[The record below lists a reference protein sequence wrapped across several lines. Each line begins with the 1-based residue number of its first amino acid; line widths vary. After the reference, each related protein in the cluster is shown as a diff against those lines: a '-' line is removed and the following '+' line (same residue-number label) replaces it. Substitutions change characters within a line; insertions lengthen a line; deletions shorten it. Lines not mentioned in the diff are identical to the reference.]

1 MNSREFL
8 MLIAMVAKDLNE
20 SNNTLNNINDNLE
33 RLDKD
38 NTGVVTISLTI
49 SNIKYKFVKVLGEW
63 GVMCANGSWEPFR
76 IIPMGEVVKMADA
89 INKVANK

>member
-33 RLDKD
+33 RLDRD

>member
-1 MNSREFL
+1 
-8 MLIAMVAKDLNE
+8 MVAKDLNE
-20 SNNTLNNINDNLE
+20 SNNTLNSINDNLE
-33 RLDKD
+33 RLDRD

>member
-1 MNSREFL
+1 